1 MMKIKMKIYRLT
13 RRRIF
18 PALFFCKKSH
28 VSVDVKIRHIKCIL
42 TMKGENNMKMYVP
55 FAYEKY
61 GRIEVDADSR
71 EEAVKKAEEC

>member
-18 PALFFCKKSH
+18 PALFFLQKSH

>member
-1 MMKIKMKIYRLT
+1 MMIKMKIYRLT

-18 PALFFCKKSH
+18 PALFFCKKKR

>member
-1 MMKIKMKIYRLT
+1 
-13 RRRIF
+13 
-18 PALFFCKKSH
+18 
-28 VSVDVKIRHIKCIL
+28 
-42 TMKGENNMKMYVP
+42 MKMYVP